1 MTTYGDT
8 PSGSPNGGA
17 GVSPSS
23 GASGGPDAKPHTNPS
38 GDPGADAST
47 GPSGGHVLVAALAA
61 HGVDT
66 VFGIPGTHNLE
77 IYAALAARGVRHVGT
92 RHEQGAGYA
101 ADGYARVTGRVGVAV
116 VTSGPATLNAAAAIG
131 QAYSDSVPVLLVSPG
146 MPLRHPG
153 RGNGLLHET
162 RDQSR
167 AMDAVAAYSHRVT
180 SVAEIPVAV
189 AQAFATMTSG
199 RPRPVHLEIPFD
211 VLEER
216 EPATE
221 AAPVACGAC
230 SAAPAVVSAGPAIL
244 SPAPAKLFP
253 APAELDAAAARLG
266 VARMPLIIAGGGARG
281 AGVELRALAERLGAP
296 VVTSANG
303 KGALPDDH
311 PLGLGAGL
319 HFEAV
324 RELAGEADAVLVV
337 GCELAPSDLWHG
349 PLPLDGKV
357 IRVDVDPVQ
366 LVTNALPVVALAG
379 DSAVALRGL
388 LDRFGDAP
396 PSSAEPY
403 ARAASWRERKRG
415 QAAHEGAPW
424 LWIVESLAEALGRD
438 GVLAG
443 DSTMACYYGA
453 LANLPAYAPGRFLY
467 PTGYGTLGY
476 GLPAAIGA
484 AVGRPGRPVAALL
497 GDGGVM
503 FTVAELA
510 TAVHLGLAL
519 PVVVVD
525 NGGYGEIRA
534 EMAARRDPVHAV
546 ELPSP
551 DFALLARS
559 LGAHGVRAD
568 DRATLR
574 EALAGALT
582 GDRPTVIHVREK
594 GRP

>member
-1 MTTYGDT
+1 MT
-8 PSGSPNGGA
+8 
-17 GVSPSS
+17 
-23 GASGGPDAKPHTNPS
+23 DAL
-38 GDPGADAST
+38 
-47 GPSGGHVLVAALAA
+47 SGGHVLVRALAA

-77 IYAALAARGVRHVGT
+77 IYAALAAHGVRHVGT

-101 ADGYARVTGRVGVAV
+101 ADGYARVTGRPGVAV
-116 VTSGPATLNAAAAIG
+116 VTSGPATLNAAAAVG

-146 MPLRHPG
+146 VPLRHPG

-199 RPRPVHLEIPFD
+199 RPRPVHLEIPYD

-216 EPATE
+216 GRAAV
-221 AAPVACGAC
+221 AAPLAR
-230 SAAPAVVSAGPAIL
+230 PDL
-244 SPAPAKLFP
+244 RPAPS
-253 APAELDAAAARLG
+253 ELDAAAARLRA
-266 VARMPLIIAGGGARG
+266 ARRPMVIAGGGARD
-281 AGVELRALAERLGAP
+281 AGDELRAVAERLGAP

-311 PLGLGAGL
+311 PLALGAGL
-319 HFEAV
+319 HLEAV
-324 RELAGEADAVLVV
+324 RELADESDAVLVV
-337 GCELAPSDLWHG
+337 GCELAPSDLWYG
-349 PLPLDGKV
+349 PLPVDGKV
-357 IRVDVDPVQ
+357 VRIDVDPVQ
-366 LVTNALPVVALAG
+366 IITNALPDVALT
-379 DSAVALRGL
+379 
-388 LDRFGDAP
+388 GDAALTLRELLARLGDAGP
-396 PSSAEPY
+396 TGRSPDE
-403 ARAASWRERKRG
+403 RAARWRGRKDA
-415 QAAHEGAPW
+415 QAAREGEPW
-424 LWIVESLAEALGRD
+424 LWVVEALAETLGQD

-453 LANLPAYAPGRFLY
+453 LANLPAYAPRRFLY

-484 AVGRPGRPVAALL
+484 ALGRPGVPVAALL

-510 TAVHLGLAL
+510 TAVQLGLPL

-534 EMAARRDPVHAV
+534 EMAARHDPVHAV

-551 DFALLARS
+551 DFPLLARS
-559 LGAHGVRAD
+559 LGADGVRAD
-568 DRATLR
+568 DRETLR
-574 EALAGALT
+574 AALAGALT
-582 GDRPTVIHVREK
+582 SERPTVIHVREK
-594 GRP
+594 GST